1 MSSVSASENSVNL
14 LLSDV
19 VCVDESARCCL
30 DVLVLGGD
38 NENSTDGW
46 DAGTSA
52 IDSLTRLTNVNIHNI
67 LPMDCL
73 PRF

>member
-1 MSSVSASENSVNL
+1 MPASENSVNSL
-14 LLSDV
+14 ISDV

-30 DVLVLGGD
+30 DVVVLEGD
-38 NENSTDGW
+38 NENRTDGS

-52 IDSLTRLTNVNIHNI
+52 IDSLTRSTNVNIHNI

-73 PRF
+73 PQF